1 MARVL
6 DADKILVTL
15 DRLAARVRER
25 FPAAGLNHVI
35 AELRALGADTR
46 KRAEWVSR
54 PNRLL
59 RVAAGALGVLLL
71 VVLIGAALSL
81 RVPGRIDNVGNLMQ
95 AVEATVNDI
104 VFVGVA
110 IWFLATIETRLKRRV
125 ALRGIH
131 ELRSIAHV
139 VDMHQLT
146 KDPEHVLG
154 LGPTTTSSPERA
166 MTRFELARYLDYCS
180 EMLSLTSKLAALYV
194 QAFDD
199 RTVLAAVS
207 DVQALTTGL
216 SSKIWQKIVI
226 LDTAGRNPTGG

>member
-6 DADKILVTL
+6 DAGKILATL

-25 FPAAGLNHVI
+25 FPAAGLNHVL
-35 AELRALGADTR
+35 AELQALGADTR
-46 KRAEWVSR
+46 ARAEWVSR

-59 RVAAGALGVLLL
+59 RVAAGALGALLL

-81 RVPGRIDNVGNLMQ
+81 RVPGRIDTIGNLMQ

-104 VFVGVA
+104 VFVGIA

-139 VDMHQLT
+139 VDMYQLT

-154 LGPTTTSSPERA
+154 QGPATSSSPERA

-180 EMLSLTSKLAALYV
+180 EMLSLTSKLAALYI

-207 DVQALTTGL
+207 DVQGLTTGL
-216 SSKIWQKIVI
+216 SGKIWQKIMI
-226 LDTAGRNPTGG
+226 LDTAAGKT

>member
-6 DADKILVTL
+6 DADKILATIE
-15 DRLAARVRER
+15 RLATRVRER
-25 FPAAGLNHVI
+25 FPTAGLNRVVQELLALAKDTRARAAWVRRPNVPLRIAAGLV
-35 AELRALGADTR
+35 T
-46 KRAEWVSR
+46 
-54 PNRLL
+54 
-59 RVAAGALGVLLL
+59 AGLL
-71 VVLIGAALSL
+71 VVLVAAARFLQ
-81 RVPGRIDNVGNLMQ
+81 VPGRVENVGSLMQ
-95 AVEATVNDI
+95 ALEATVNDV

-110 IWFLATIETRLKRRV
+110 IWFLLTIEARWKRHV

-131 ELRSIAHV
+131 ELRSLAHV

-154 LGPTTTSSPERA
+154 LGPATTSSPERVL
-166 MTRFELARYLDYCS
+166 TRFELARYLDYCS

-194 QAFDD
+194 QTFDD

-216 SSKIWQKIVI
+216 SNKIWQKIMI
-226 LDTAGRNPTGG
+226 LDTAGRT

>member
-6 DADKILVTL
+6 DADKILATL

-25 FPAAGLNHVI
+25 FPSAGLNRLV
-35 AELRALGADTR
+35 AELVALGRDTR
-46 KRAEWVSR
+46 TRADWVSR
-54 PNRLL
+54 PNRPL
-59 RVAAGALGVLLL
+59 RIATWGLGVILL
-71 VVLIGAALSL
+71 VVLVGAALAL
-81 RVPGRIDNVGNLMQ
+81 RVPGRIENLGSLMQ
-95 AVEATVNDI
+95 GLEAAVNDI

-110 IWFLATIETRLKRRV
+110 IWFLATVETRIKRRA

-154 LGPTTTSSPERA
+154 MGPATASSPERA

-180 EMLSLTSKLAALYV
+180 ELLSLTSKLAALYV

-199 RTVLAAVS
+199 AAVLAAVS

-216 SSKIWQKIVI
+216 AGKIWQKIVI
-226 LDTAGRNPTGG
+226 LDTASS

>member
-6 DADKILVTL
+6 DADKILATL

-25 FPAAGLNHVI
+25 FPAAGLNHVL
-35 AELRALGADTR
+35 AELQALGADTR
-46 KRAEWVSR
+46 TRAEWVSR

-59 RVAAGALGVLLL
+59 RVAAAALAVLLL
-71 VVLIGAALSL
+71 VVLIGAAMSL
-81 RVPGRIDNVGNLMQ
+81 RVPGRIDNVGSLMQ

-104 VFVGVA
+104 VFVGIA

-131 ELRSIAHV
+131 ELRSLAHV

-154 LGPTTTSSPERA
+154 PGPATSSSPERT

-180 EMLSLTSKLAALYV
+180 EILSLVSKLAALYI

-207 DVQALTTGL
+207 DVQGLTTGL
-216 SSKIWQKIVI
+216 SGKIWQKIMI
-226 LDTAGRNPTGG
+226 LDTAAGKA